1 MGTDNLTTLRAAV
14 RAELADTSTDF
25 TNAIIDQAVA
35 NVVSDISRISPREQL
50 HVEVLHSRTVTEES
64 FTSDHDAWVS
74 LTYKPIDRTQT
85 ITVTNNAGTTEYTQ
99 NTDYIIDYAQ
109 GRIQVLSSGDMAD
122 STTHKITYERSLIG
136 IDVSSLTDLIRIER
150 VEIQRAQASPP
161 MVFETFAR
169 WGDLLWLLSKDGQ
182 TQARFSENDTLY
194 IWYMG
199 EHSKPT
205 TGAAGSYPAYFD
217 DVVVK
222 GAVAYSLFAKHRER
236 NLQAITDL
244 ASARSALDTANDDVA
259 DVTKMDAAIAD
270 ITAALDKINTTIVD
284 GDNLLGTGDDLI
296 NQINKGADP
305 ERLYAEYARVKAEL
319 AQLRIEEGLA
329 REREAQIYLSKGALY
344 QEEAAHY
351 LAAADRESQV
361 ADRFLVDARDRH
373 QDYWQ
378 HLMSRIEN
386 AQGRS
391 KTSTLQLPT

>member
-305 ERLYAEYARVKAEL
+305 ERLYAEYARVKAAL